1 MGLINN
7 IIMNIKQINR
17 KKILLNIDKK
27 LLQKLTNYCN
37 KRKIIRNKYIERI
50 IREKIENGI
59 KPNRNKNNMEDAR
72 TN

>member
-1 MGLINN
+1 M
-7 IIMNIKQINR
+7 
-17 KKILLNIDKK
+17 LNIDKK